1 MEIVFQKT
9 EDCISVEHG
18 PRVEEEH
25 ELFTDE
31 GGWKPWFEE
40 MENVGCVSR
49 RMLGRCVFMIVFTR
63 G

>member
-9 EDCISVEHG
+9 EGCISVEHG

-40 MENVGCVSR
+40 MENV
-49 RMLGRCVFMIVFTR
+49 
-63 G
+63 